1 MNLFNR
7 HTVVTSAIAAAAV
20 CFSSLAMADIEIKG
34 SNKQTVK
41 VKGAVLNAAIGMGA
55 TAKQNLSSN
64 AGNVSIKGSNVQE
77 TDVTG
82 AVLNAAIG
90 MGSTAKQNLASNT
103 SDK

>member
-1 MNLFNR
+1 MNMKKL
-7 HTVVTSAIAAAAV
+7 AILTLAIFAAV
-20 CFSSLAMADIEIKG
+20 GAAQAEVKIKG
-34 SNKQTVK
+34 KNEQSVK
-41 VKGAVLNAAIGMGA
+41 VKGAVLNAAIGAGA

-64 AGNVSIKGSNVQE
+64 AGQVTIGGDNKQT

-90 MGSTAKQNLASNT
+90 AGTTAKQNLASNT